1 MNSPTDTRYL
11 GNTGGLDPLVPL
23 PAIIEPAH
31 YEREVERI
39 FRRSWL
45 LVGNTY
51 DLPLPGSYLVLD
63 MPTFNTSLLIS
74 RGHDNQIRAFHN
86 ICIHRGNK
94 LVRSGSGTRKA
105 HSCGFHGWTY
115 SAEGKLIGVTDRPM
129 FGDMELEKM
138 GLPEVHCATWHTH
151 IFVNFAAQPSET
163 LTEWLEVMAPQYD
176 GYFGTP
182 DKNNFEKVNSFQVV
196 TNGNWHLGVNA
207 FTEGYHTMFIHR
219 NTVPDY
225 QGGRNNPMRHR
236 PHMELMKR
244 HSRYSAPSN
253 PDHRITPAEDVCY
266 RFGHKLFPEFR
277 VDGSHLPVGVNPS
290 KVDQWAFDVI
300 ELFPNHVMLTGA
312 HWHMHMWFWPID
324 AGRTII
330 RMDNYAYPA
339 RNAGEKLGHA
349 YFAARGR
356 EVFREDINTIEATQT
371 MLRSGGIDKIILSR
385 QEMALQHHF
394 RVAQQMVAQ
403 S

>member
-94 LVRSGSGTRKA
+94 LVRSGSGSRKT
-105 HSCGFHGWTY
+105 HSCGFHGWSY

-138 GLPEVHCATWHTH
+138 SLPQVHCETWHTH

-163 LTEWLEVMAPQYD
+163 LTEWLDVMAPQYD

-225 QGGRNNPMRHR
+225 QGGRSNPMRHR

-253 PDHRITPAEDVCY
+253 PDHRITPAEYVCY
-266 RFGHKLFPEFR
+266 RFGRKLFPEFR
-277 VDGSHLPVGVNPS
+277 VDGSHLPKGVNPS

-312 HWHMHMWFWPID
+312 HWHMHMWF
-324 AGRTII
+324 
-330 RMDNYAYPA
+330 
-339 RNAGEKLGHA
+339 
-349 YFAARGR
+349 
-356 EVFREDINTIEATQT
+356 
-371 MLRSGGIDKIILSR
+371 
-385 QEMALQHHF
+385 
-394 RVAQQMVAQ
+394 
-403 S
+403 